1 MGAWVASRRP
11 CRARGNDG
19 GYRGCLLLL
28 SGNCSGGGW
37 RCRWLVFRVYKA
49 KDFTDY
55 KILYDD
61 MVIEIVDDD
70 AVFVGDEYIDAT
82 PPLIPN
88 LDINS

>member
-1 MGAWVASRRP
+1 MKNPDVVSAKGK
-11 CRARGNDG
+11 RGILLRLADG
-19 GYRGCLLLL
+19 
-28 SGNCSGGGW
+28 SF
-37 RCRWLVFRVYKA
+37 VFRVYKA

-61 MVIEIVDDD
+61 MVIDIVDDD